1 MKDYINRMSSIKSNP
16 KLWETIK
23 NKILKGSR
31 GGLTG
36 QWSARKAQ
44 LAVKEYKDQGGKY
57 LGKKSRKNS
66 LHKWTIEKWRTK
78 SGLPSLETGERYLP
92 TKAIKSLTSSEYWR
106 TTQKKRKDLERNKQY
121 SKQPNLILKKTRRF
135 RKF

>member
-23 NKILKGSR
+23 NKILRGSR

-92 TKAIKSLTSSEYWR
+92 TKAIKSLTSSEYSR
-106 TTQKKRKDLERNKQY
+106 TTQKKRKGMLQGKQYVSQPRSVRNK
-121 SKQPNLILKKTRRF
+121 T
-135 RKF
+135 RKFRS

>member
-1 MKDYINRMSSIKSNP
+1 MSSIKSNP

-23 NKILKGSR
+23 NKILRGSR

-57 LGKKSRKNS
+57 LGKKSLS
-66 LHKWTIEKWRTK
+66 VI
-78 SGLPSLETGERYLP
+78 
-92 TKAIKSLTSSEYWR
+92 
-106 TTQKKRKDLERNKQY
+106 
-121 SKQPNLILKKTRRF
+121 
-135 RKF
+135 